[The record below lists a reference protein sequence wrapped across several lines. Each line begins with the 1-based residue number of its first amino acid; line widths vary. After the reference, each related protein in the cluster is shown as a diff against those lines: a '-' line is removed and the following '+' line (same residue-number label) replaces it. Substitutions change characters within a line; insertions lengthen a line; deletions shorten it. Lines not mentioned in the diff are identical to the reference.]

1 MHPINIAYQLFINT
15 QNIDG
20 LENDETDLLRRFQ
33 QTALLP
39 YINIDPLTKEPRN
52 YMPVEQ
58 IHSPEWKIYV
68 EEDLPRYKGS
78 KDFVS
83 KLVSEKIREFVE
95 HFSYLFFTETN
106 TPIRINL
113 INTGDCR
120 EILRS

>member
-68 EEDLPRYKGS
+68 EED
-78 KDFVS
+78 
-83 KLVSEKIREFVE
+83 
-95 HFSYLFFTETN
+95 
-106 TPIRINL
+106 
-113 INTGDCR
+113 
-120 EILRS
+120 